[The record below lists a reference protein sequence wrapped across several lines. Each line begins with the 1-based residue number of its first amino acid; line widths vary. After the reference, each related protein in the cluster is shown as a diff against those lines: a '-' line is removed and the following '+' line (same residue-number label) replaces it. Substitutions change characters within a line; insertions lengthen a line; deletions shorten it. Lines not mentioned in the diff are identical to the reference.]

1 MSAHAASSSSS
12 QSAVALALGALL
24 GFSLSRIGFTD
35 YTELHRMLTFAD
47 LRMMFVFAGA
57 VVVTAALL
65 FALRKRRP
73 LPARPFEKRVVVGG
87 VLFGLGWAI
96 AGACPGAAFAQLG
109 EGKVWALASLFG
121 IALGTAVA
129 DRVLAARPTA
139 VDPAAD
145 VCA

>member
-1 MSAHAASSSSS
+1 MTAAIASRRHA
-12 QSAVALALGALL
+12 ALALVLGGLL

-35 YTELHRMLTFAD
+35 YTELHRMLTFVD

-57 VVVTAALL
+57 VGVAGALL
-65 FALRKRRP
+65 FALRKVRP
-73 LPARPFEKRVVVGG
+73 LPPRPFEKRVVVGG
-87 VLFGLGWAI
+87 VLFGVGWAI

-109 EGKVWALASLFG
+109 EGKVWAFATLFG
-121 IALGTAVA
+121 IALGTSIA

-139 VDPAAD
+139 VDSAAD